1 MKEIKFQNT
10 TWIDFENPS
19 ADDVLYLQENF
30 DIHPLAIEEFMTPTL
45 RPKAT
50 QYHNCLFL
58 TVHIP
63 LFDVKTRTT
72 FPGELDIVL
81 TKDHLITGHV
91 QDIYQLTEFFK
102 LLETSEGKRRLY
114 MSETPAHLLYHLL
127 QILLDSC
134 FPKLDHVVEKIDH
147 IEEEIFKG
155 NESEMVVEISIVKR
169 DILNFRRTLKPQ
181 RSVLE
186 SLAMEKMN
194 LVPETLKPYFQD
206 LIGTNIRI
214 WNTLESTK
222 ETIESLEETNN
233 SLLSNKLDT
242 TMKVLTLFSAVLLPI
257 TLYSNMM
264 SMSITIPLTHNP
276 YAFWIHAGVMSL
288 VAIFTILIFRWKR
301 WI

>member
-1 MKEIKFQNT
+1 MKKTNFQKT
-10 TWIDFENPS
+10 TWIDFENPG
-19 ADDVLYLQENF
+19 ADDVLFLQENF

-50 QYHNCLFL
+50 QYDGCLFL
-58 TVHIP
+58 TIHIP
-63 LFDVKTRTT
+63 LFDTKTRTT

-81 TKDHLITGHV
+81 TKDHLITGHT
-91 QDIYQLTEFFK
+91 QDIYQLTEFFRM
-102 LLETSEGKRRLY
+102 LEKSEGKRRLY
-114 MSETPAHLLYHLL
+114 MKDSPAHLLYNLL
-127 QILLDSC
+127 EILLDSC
-134 FPKLDHVVEKIDH
+134 FPKLDHVVQKIDH

-155 NESEMVVEISIVKR
+155 NESAMVVEISIVKR

-186 SLAMEKMN
+186 SLSQEKMK
-194 LVPETLKPYFQD
+194 LVPAELKPYFQD

-242 TMKVLTLFSAVLLPI
+242 TMKILTIFSAVLLPM
-257 TLYSNMM
+257 TVYSNILAM
-264 SMSITIPLTHNP
+264 SADIPFGKNP
-276 YAFWIHAGVMSL
+276 NAFWIHSTIMISL
-288 VAIFTILIFRWKR
+288 AFLTITVFKR
-301 WI
+301 KNWI

>member
-1 MKEIKFQNT
+1 MKKINFQKT
-10 TWIDFENPS
+10 TWIDFENPG
-19 ADDVLYLQENF
+19 ADDVLFLQENF

-63 LFDVKTRTT
+63 LFDQKTRTT

-81 TKDHLITGHV
+81 TKDHLITGHT
-91 QDIYQLTEFFK
+91 QAIYQLTEFFK
-102 LLETSEGKRRLY
+102 LLEGSEGKRRLH
-114 MSETPAHLLYHLL
+114 MSDTPAHLLHHLL
-127 QILLDSC
+127 EILLDSC
-134 FPKLDHVVEKIDH
+134 FPKLDHIVQKIDH

-155 NESEMVVEISIVKR
+155 NESAMVVEISIVKR

-186 SLAMEKMN
+186 SLSQEKMN
-194 LVPETLKPYFQD
+194 LVTDDLRPYFQD

-242 TMKVLTLFSAVLLPI
+242 TMKILTIFSAVMLPM
-257 TLYSNMM
+257 TVYSNILAM
-264 SMSITIPLTHNP
+264 SADIPFGKNP
-276 YAFWIHAGVMSL
+276 NAFWIHA
-288 VAIFTILIFRWKR
+288 AIMVFLALMTITFFKHKK

>member
-1 MKEIKFQNT
+1 MKEVKFQKT
-10 TWIDFENPS
+10 TWIDFENPG

-30 DIHPLAIEEFMTPTL
+30 DIHPLAIEEFMTPTI

-50 QYHNCLFL
+50 HYHNCLFL

-63 LFDVKTRTT
+63 LFDVKTRST

-81 TKDHLITGHV
+81 TKDHLITGHT

-102 LLETSEGKRRLY
+102 LLQSSEGKRRIY
-114 MSETPAHLLYHLL
+114 MSETPTHLLYNLL

-134 FPKLDHVVEKIDH
+134 FPKLDHIVEKLND

-155 NESEMVVEISIVKR
+155 NESAMVVEISVAKR
-169 DILNFRRTLKPQ
+169 DILNFRRTIKPQ

-186 SLAMEKMN
+186 SLAQQKMN
-194 LVPETLKPYFQD
+194 LVPEELRPYFQD

-242 TMKVLTLFSAVLLPI
+242 TMKILTIFSAVLLPM
-257 TLYSNMM
+257 TVYSNILAM
-264 SMSITIPLTHNP
+264 SADIPFGKNP
-276 YAFWIHAGVMSL
+276 NAFWIHAVIMCFL
-288 VAIFTILIFRWKR
+288 ALFTITVFKR
-301 WI
+301 KNWI